1 MNFEWHLLFMI
12 NALCL
17 INLLN
22 CLEIM
27 FDFGKYTCFKQSKYK
42 RAVYNFN
49 LNLSMFAATPG
60 RGHAGKIKSHSPT
73 RGG

>member
-22 CLEIM
+22 CLEKL
-27 FDFGKYTCFKQSKYK
+27 FDFGKYTCFKQFKYK
-42 RAVYNFN
+42 RAVYNLF
-49 LNLSMFAATPG
+49 
-60 RGHAGKIKSHSPT
+60 
-73 RGG
+73 